1 MSDAERE
8 ALKRSARE
16 YLDES
21 WRRAEQGLPPIV
33 RIDPRL
39 VPAKKKAVDDGPVGT
54 PPPVED

>member
-21 WRRAEQGLPPIV
+21 WRRAEQGLLPIV
-33 RIDPRL
+33 RIDPGL
-39 VPAKKKAVDDGPVGT
+39 VPKKKAVDDGPVGT
-54 PPPVED
+54 PPQARD